1 MREFSRTD
9 RVAQQIQKEIAVI
22 LQREI
27 KDPRLG
33 MVTVS
38 AVEVSRDLSYAKI
51 FITVFNT
58 QDEGAAKQSAKVL
71 NEATGY
77 IRSLLGKRIRARIM
91 PELKFVV
98 DNSLMEGMRISNLV
112 DSIIRE
118 DNAKHVDEDVE
129 SVDADISDSEQS
141 TKHVED
147 TDSEEGTDTDG
158 KAQ

>member
-51 FITVFNT
+51 FVTVLSSKS
-58 QDEGAAKQSAKVL
+58 DEDTKQNLAIL
-71 NEATGY
+71 NDATGY

-91 PELKFVV
+91 PELRFVL

-112 DSIIRE
+112 DEVIRTDKE
-118 DNAKHVDEDVE
+118 KRG
-129 SVDADISDSEQS
+129 
-141 TKHVED
+141 ED
-147 TDSEEGTDTDG
+147 TDSVEGGEE
-158 KAQ
+158 

>member
-9 RVAQQIQKEIAVI
+9 RVGQQIQKEIAVI

-58 QDEGAAKQSAKVL
+58 QDEDAAKQSAKVL

>member
-38 AVEVSRDLSYAKI
+38 AVEVSRDLSYAKV
-51 FITVFNT
+51 FITVLNT
-58 QDEGAAKQSAKVL
+58 SDEDKTKQSAAIL

-91 PELKFVV
+91 PELKFVI

-112 DSIIRE
+112 DSVIRE
-118 DNAKHVDEDVE
+118 DNAKRGPE
-129 SVDADISDSEQS
+129 SGDKDQ
-141 TKHVED
+141 
-147 TDSEEGTDTDG
+147 EEE
-158 KAQ
+158 

>member
-9 RVAQQIQKEIAVI
+9 RVGQQIQKEIAVI

-58 QDEGAAKQSAKVL
+58 KDEDAAKQSAKVL

-112 DSIIRE
+112 DTIIRE
-118 DNAKHVDEDVE
+118 DNAKHVNEDDS
-129 SVDADISDSEQS
+129 SVDDVSSSDDNIKQADDKDS
-141 TKHVED
+141 
-147 TDSEEGTDTDG
+147 
-158 KAQ
+158 

>member
-38 AVEVSRDLSYAKI
+38 AVEVSRDLSYAKV

-58 QDEGAAKQSAKVL
+58 DDEDKAKQSAKIL

-77 IRSLLGKRIRARIM
+77 I
-91 PELKFVV
+91 
-98 DNSLMEGMRISNLV
+98 
-112 DSIIRE
+112 
-118 DNAKHVDEDVE
+118 
-129 SVDADISDSEQS
+129 
-141 TKHVED
+141 
-147 TDSEEGTDTDG
+147 
-158 KAQ
+158 